1 VIARLKGTLA
11 EKTAAA
17 VVVMTGGV
25 GYRVHVPLSTFYEL
39 PEEGA
44 EVDLRVRTVVRE
56 DAIELFGFMTSA
68 EKEVFGLLNS
78 VSKIGPKLALNILS
92 GISPAELVQAVSQK
106 DLGRLSRV
114 PGVGTKTA
122 ERLVLELKDKL
133 PQLAALAPV
142 SAPAAGMAELDD
154 IGRDLVSALINLGY
168 SRNEAQK
175 AVTAAR
181 AEADCQGDDLAGL
194 LRLSLKRLQK
204 T

>member
-1 VIARLKGTLA
+1 MIARLKGTLA